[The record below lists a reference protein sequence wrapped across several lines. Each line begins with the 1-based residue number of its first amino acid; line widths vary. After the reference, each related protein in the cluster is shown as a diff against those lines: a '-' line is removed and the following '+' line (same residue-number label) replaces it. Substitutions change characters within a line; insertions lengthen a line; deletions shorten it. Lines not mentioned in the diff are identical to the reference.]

1 MCVLR
6 EREREKRPW
15 NVIVFF
21 IPAFYFS
28 IWNFWFF
35 FFEKFWPE
43 AKLEPF
49 SFLFWISS
57 IHPSFIRGPLR
68 LGYLIF
74 FFFFLPGTKTKTVS
88 PESENAR
95 VCVCA
100 CAFAL
105 SYYIQQCERRRERE
119 SGAHR
124 RPSGL
129 YFFSEMIETERIR
142 DGRKEIPFVF
152 DLFLSLS
159 LSLTFRQETDIFLCF
174 VPSFG
179 WMISEAHSL
188 APGGDSRGLDHSSIC
203 ELVSTWA
210 KERKKL
216 TQKKTKNPKKKMW
229 KITTFCVDSPPP
241 SDRYRGEFRVVSC
254 LFFVFFFTL

>member
-1 MCVLR
+1 M
-6 EREREKRPW
+6 ERDRLFHSRFL
-15 NVIVFF
+15 FF
-21 IPAFYFS
+21 DLKFLIC
-28 IWNFWFF
+28 FF
-35 FFEKFWPE
+35 FSRNFWPE

-68 LGYLIF
+68 LGYLI

-129 YFFSEMIETERIR
+129 YFFSEMIETERNR

-159 LSLTFRQETDIFLCF
+159 PLDRKLTFSCVLCQ
-174 VPSFG
+174 
-179 WMISEAHSL
+179 
-188 APGGDSRGLDHSSIC
+188 
-203 ELVSTWA
+203 VS
-210 KERKKL
+210 
-216 TQKKTKNPKKKMW
+216 
-229 KITTFCVDSPPP
+229 V
-241 SDRYRGEFRVVSC
+241 G
-254 LFFVFFFTL
+254 